1 MMFLG
6 LRASRSL
13 APRAL
18 AAPRRAA
25 PALRA
30 RSLAVTMSSEA
41 SAGAKMQGTV
51 KWFNTVKGYGF
62 ITPDN
67 GGGDVF
73 VHQTQIY
80 ARGFRSLAEGENVEF
95 EIEMDQNGRERA
107 VSVTGPEGD
116 YVQGAPRPEP
126 RYEDSY

>member
-62 ITPDN
+62 ITPEAG

-80 ARGFRSLAEGENVEF
+80 ARGFRSLAEGEEVHAAYAIAHTRTLARNTRMHVRVHMHSF
-95 EIEMDQNGRERA
+95 THA
-107 VSVTGPEGD
+107 C
-116 YVQGAPRPEP
+116 APTPT
-126 RYEDSY
+126 

>member
-1 MMFLG
+1 MFLG

-41 SAGAKMQGTV
+41 SAGAKMQGEQLRGMLALIVLGVCV
-51 KWFNTVKGYGF
+51 KLTYDLVLTPSELFT
-62 ITPDN
+62 ITE
-67 GGGDVF
+67 
-73 VHQTQIY
+73 I
-80 ARGFRSLAEGENVEF
+80 AR
-95 EIEMDQNGRERA
+95 
-107 VSVTGPEGD
+107 
-116 YVQGAPRPEP
+116 Y
-126 RYEDSY
+126 